1 MPWFWERTQAVTK
14 TVTKLDMAQFTPHPR
29 AGFLVGG
36 AVRDTLLGRNTRD
49 FDWLVE
55 DSRAEAERA
64 AASLGGSAFVLD
76 ESRGH
81 WRVVADGETRD
92 YAPLGDLDANLKARD
107 YTVNAVAADLTG
119 MLVDP
124 TGGLADLRAKRL
136 RMVSEA
142 NLRSDP
148 VRGLR
153 GVRFAATLGF
163 NLEPQTE
170 AAVRAH
176 AEDLQ
181 AGTAPLPAWERTND
195 ELTLLLLSDRA
206 APGLQLLHR
215 LGLLRVFL
223 PELADAEGV
232 TQGGFHHLDV
242 LGHSLEALHQL
253 VQGFPESDLTL
264 RWATL
269 LHDLGK
275 PPTKTHYGDGR
286 RYHFYGHDRVGAELT
301 GTLLARLRVP
311 NARRE
316 RAARLVRY
324 HMVQLPRT
332 EREARRFV
340 HRRRELLPDLLKL
353 MLADREA
360 ARGPGSSEAGR
371 RAYRLA
377 VAGVLEIL
385 AEPPPAKP
393 LLDGLEVMQ
402 LLSLEPG
409 PRVGEG
415 VRFVR
420 EAEAVGDVR
429 TKEEAETA
437 LRTYAR
443 AQGWL
448 E

>member
-1 MPWFWERTQAVTK
+1 MFRSRRPSV
-14 TVTKLDMAQFTPHPR
+14 LDMAQFTPHPSD
-29 AGFLVGG
+29 GYLVGG
-36 AVRDTLLGRNTRD
+36 AVRDTLLESATRD
-49 FDWLVE
+49 LDWLVE
-55 DSRAEAERA
+55 EPRREAERA
-64 AASLGGSAFVLD
+64 ASSLGGSAFVLD
-76 ESRGH
+76 GSRNH
-81 WRVVADGETRD
+81 WRVVAEGTTRD
-92 YAPLGDLDANLKARD
+92 YAPLGDLNANLRARD
-107 YTVNAVAADLTG
+107 YTVNAIAADLEGT
-119 MLVDP
+119 LIDP
-124 TGGLADLRAKRL
+124 AGGLEDLRAKRL
-136 RMVSEA
+136 RMISEI

-176 AEDLQ
+176 AKDLQ
-181 AGTAPLPAWERTND
+181 TGTTPLPAWERVND

-223 PELADAEGV
+223 PELADEGGV

-253 VQGFPESDLTL
+253 VQGFPDADLTL

-275 PPTKTHYGDGR
+275 PATKMYDEDGEH
-286 RYHFYGHDRVGAELT
+286 YHFYGHDRVGAELT
-301 GTLLARLRVP
+301 GTLLERLRVP
-311 NARRE
+311 TSRRE

-324 HMVQLPRT
+324 HMVQLPRA

-340 HRRRELLPDLLKL
+340 HRRRDLLPDLLKL
-353 MLADREA
+353 MVADREA
-360 ARGPGSSEAGR
+360 ARGPMSSAASR

-377 VAGVLEIL
+377 VAGVLQIL
-385 AEPPPAKP
+385 AEPPPPKP
-393 LLDGLEVMQ
+393 LLDGREVMR
-402 LLSLEPG
+402 LLNLEPG
-409 PRVGEG
+409 PRVGEA
-415 VRFVR
+415 VRFVQ

-429 TKEEAETA
+429 TKAEAEAA

-448 E
+448 D

>member
-1 MPWFWERTQAVTK
+1 M
-14 TVTKLDMAQFTPHPR
+14 
-29 AGFLVGG
+29 
-36 AVRDTLLGRNTRD
+36 
-49 FDWLVE
+49 
-55 DSRAEAERA
+55 
-64 AASLGGSAFVLD
+64 
-76 ESRGH
+76 
-81 WRVVADGETRD
+81 
-92 YAPLGDLDANLKARD
+92 
-107 YTVNAVAADLTG
+107 
-119 MLVDP
+119 
-124 TGGLADLRAKRL
+124 
-136 RMVSEA
+136 
-142 NLRSDP
+142 
-148 VRGLR
+148 
-153 GVRFAATLGF
+153 
-163 NLEPQTE
+163 
-170 AAVRAH
+170 
-176 AEDLQ
+176 
-181 AGTAPLPAWERTND
+181 
-195 ELTLLLLSDRA
+195 
-206 APGLQLLHR
+206 
-215 LGLLRVFL
+215 
-223 PELADAEGV
+223 
-232 TQGGFHHLDV
+232 
-242 LGHSLEALHQL
+242 
-253 VQGFPESDLTL
+253 QGFPESDLTL

-301 GTLLARLRVP
+301 QALLLRLRVP
-311 NARRE
+311 TARRE
-316 RAARLVRY
+316 RAAALVRA

-340 HRRRELLPDLLKL
+340 HRRRNLLPDLLKL

-385 AEPPPAKP
+385 AEPPPPKP
-393 LLDGLEVMQ
+393 LLGGLEVMQ

>member
-1 MPWFWERTQAVTK
+1 
-14 TVTKLDMAQFTPHPR
+14 MAQFTPHPS

-36 AVRDTLLGRNTRD
+36 AVRDTLLGRDTRD
-49 FDWLVE
+49 FDWLAK
-55 DSRAEAERA
+55 DPRAEAERT
-64 AASLGGSAFVLD
+64 ASHLGGSAFVLD
-76 ESRGH
+76 ESRNH
-81 WRVVADGETRD
+81 WRVVADGATRD
-92 YAPLGDLDANLKARD
+92 YAPLGNLNNDLEANLRARD

-119 MLVDP
+119 TLIDP

-136 RMVSEA
+136 RMVSET

-170 AAVRAH
+170 TAIRAH
-176 AEDLQ
+176 AEALQ
-181 AGTAPLPAWERTND
+181 ARTAPSPAWERVND

-223 PELADAEGV
+223 PELAEAEGV
-232 TQGGFHHLDV
+232 TQGSFHHLDV
-242 LGHSLEALHQL
+242 LGHSLEALNQL
-253 VQGFPESDLTL
+253 VQGFPDADLTL

-301 GTLLARLRVP
+301 GTLLERLRVP

-353 MLADREA
+353 MVADREA

-385 AEPPPAKP
+385 AEPPPPQP
-393 LLDGLEVMQ
+393 LLGGLEVMR
-402 LLSLEPG
+402 LLNLQPG

-429 TKEEAETA
+429 TKEEAESA